1 MERGLEI
8 TFKVMDAD
16 QRQITEALANIVG
29 NEFLPKID
37 LDWRIFHVKLGDER
51 FFKVCYSGPKLT
63 RLHPIL
69 EKEVRERFD
78 SLSHESKEDILQMYR
93 QAEREKNFKRQ
104 YVRELEEERDLWQDN
119 FWAYL

>member
-8 TFKVMDAD
+8 TFKVTDQD

-78 SLSHESKEDILQMYR
+78 ALSHESKEDILQMYR
-93 QAEREKNFKRQ
+93 QAEREKNFKRK